1 MSNYDVNTL
10 GLKEA
15 RWNQSGVLTL
25 VNRVTVLLK
34 TGKGVIRTK
43 MNSQLAAIVLD
54 PNGDPNTKQL
64 IKDAVI
70 KQMDSEHVESK
81 ECNNNILSSSGSTCN
96 NTLLNIQPEPGPSNC
111 DWNVNTQAGPAPKKL
126 NIQSGPSQTQE
137 TNTSFNNLSSDESAL
152 LNLDLDLASIVSKWC
167 NDPFTVAPTSS
178 SVANEEGCIINFFGS
193 SLNGE
198 HGVTSIVGRDSKDLY
213 ESGSIGAPQETPDTI
228 NGEHTFRNKAAREEE
243 TSGTSYNSEQSS
255 NYPVSSDEGTGC

>member
-1 MSNYDVNTL
+1 M
-10 GLKEA
+10 A
-15 RWNQSGVLTL
+15 SGGQESDM
-25 VNRVTVLLK
+25 VTVLLK

-81 ECNNNILSSSGSTCN
+81 ECNNNILSSSGSTCT

-126 NIQSGPSQTQE
+126 NIQSGPSQTQ
-137 TNTSFNNLSSDESAL
+137 
-152 LNLDLDLASIVSKWC
+152 V
-167 NDPFTVAPTSS
+167 
-178 SVANEEGCIINFFGS
+178 
-193 SLNGE
+193 
-198 HGVTSIVGRDSKDLY
+198 
-213 ESGSIGAPQETPDTI
+213 
-228 NGEHTFRNKAAREEE
+228 HTFDLNFAYDEPPKNSSTAAKCIFADM
-243 TSGTSYNSEQSS
+243 TDLQLSDSDNSVYSS
-255 NYPVSSDEGTGC
+255 NSTDHTTTKAGPSKRKSEIVTMSDRVEAQNDKLLSVLKRQHNQKMRKMDKFLQIFEKSVTERPNKPNADGE